1 MNLYG
6 NATTFFQIII
16 LSFLNGCSSVSCNR
30 FWIYFIL
37 ILFYLEKCCT
47 YLHLNKWTK
56 LSINY
61 KKYFCQNDN
70 PRLDIAW
77 NETLFFGTI
86 LTLSVVDGHLRTC
99 EMNEL
104 ENNEFCCLF
113 YKHFYWHYFT
123 PHSII
128 LLEKQVYSEIPKFPI
143 SEQNT

>member
-6 NATTFFQIII
+6 NATTFFQIIM
-16 LSFLNGCSSVSCNR
+16 LSFLNGCSSVSYYR

-47 YLHLNKWTK
+47 YLHLNNWTK

-70 PRLDIAW
+70 PRLDITW
-77 NETLFFGTI
+77 N
-86 LTLSVVDGHLRTC
+86 SVFWHYLNIIGSGCHLRTC

-123 PHSII
+123 PHNII